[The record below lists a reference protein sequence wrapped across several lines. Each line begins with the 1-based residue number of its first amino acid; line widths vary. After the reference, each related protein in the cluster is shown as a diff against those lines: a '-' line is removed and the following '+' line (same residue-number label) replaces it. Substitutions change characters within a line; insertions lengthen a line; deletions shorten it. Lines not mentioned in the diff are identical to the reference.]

1 MGYGPSGNAELKVP
15 LLGVAVAVLTVQF
28 PLASTIVVKVAPL
41 IVRVTVLPGSAVPVT
56 VGGTWLVSAGDVI
69 VGEIG
74 AEVSIA
80 RVWVAGAEVLPA
92 ASVAVTEIG

>member
-1 MGYGPSGNAELKVP
+1 MGYGPSVNDELKDP
-15 LLGVAVAVLTVQF
+15 LVGVAVFTVQL
-28 PLASTIVVKVAPL
+28 PLALTIVVKVAPL

-69 VGEIG
+69 VGDIG

-80 RVWVAGAEVLPA
+80 KVWVAGAEVFPA